1 MLLREICRR
10 YFFVIGY
17 IFHRKKDRE
26 REGEGE
32 RERERERERVV
43 EVFCH
48 DAFVIAILKSHF
60 DGNTFNL
67 KIVLL
72 LF

>member
-32 RERERERERVV
+32 RERERVV

-60 DGNTFNL
+60 DGNTFIL